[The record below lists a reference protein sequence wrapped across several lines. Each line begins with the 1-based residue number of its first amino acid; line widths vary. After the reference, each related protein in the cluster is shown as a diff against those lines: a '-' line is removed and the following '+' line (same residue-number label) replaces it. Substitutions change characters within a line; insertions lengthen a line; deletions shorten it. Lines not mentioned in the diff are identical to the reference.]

1 MKEQEL
7 KKKIFNAIQEFESLE
22 NIESS
27 TEWNNS
33 LIQKLSHKKP
43 NSRFVIA
50 SPNYLL
56 IVMLIA
62 ALNIGFIFK
71 TINTNSNQTSSR
83 KEELKLVSKE
93 LLINPISLNN

>member
-7 KKKIFNAIQEFESLE
+7 NKKVFESIQEFESIG

-27 TEWNNS
+27 VEWNNS
-33 LIQKLSHKKP
+33 LIQKISLAKP
-43 NSRFVIA
+43 NSRFVMV
-50 SPNYLL
+50 SHKYLL

-62 ALNIGFIFK
+62 VLNIGLIFK
-71 TINTNSNQTSSR
+71 AINISSNQIPSR